1 MGLKL
6 NRSSKE
12 PMSEINVTPFV
23 DVMLVLLIIFMVTA
37 PIVNHVIQVELPQ
50 DSYNK
55 DVMKPLQEPL
65 KLVIDKFGILYI
77 GKTRIGDSVE
87 EENQTILK
95 DKVTQWISGKKQP
108 WLVDVE
114 ADEKGPDEQADTL
127 ALDIDYIKALKI
139 KEANLRRELKKI
151 VEQKKLL
158 KKRLINS
165 L

>member
-1 MGLKL
+1 MGGSWEE
-6 NRSSKE
+6 NE
-12 PMSEINVTPFV
+12 PLSDINVTPFV
-23 DVMLVLLIIFMVTA
+23 DVLLVLLIIFMVTA

-87 EENQTILK
+87 EENQTVLK
-95 DKVTQWISGKKQP
+95 DKVTQWIRGKKRP

-114 ADEKGPDEQADTL
+114 ADEKVDYGSIIPVIARLKE
-127 ALDIDYIKALKI
+127 LDVSM
-139 KEANLRRELKKI
+139 NLVILPKHK
-151 VEQKKLL
+151 
-158 KKRLINS
+158 
-165 L
+165 